1 MTVRASLAALAAT
14 LLLLGG
20 CDYVYTDE
28 PEPETPPPRTSAAP
42 PPPASPGGAVA
53 ASGGTQVVVR
63 AGQTLYAISRE
74 QNVPVRALI
83 DANDLQPPY
92 GLKIGQVLIVPRT
105 RQYVVQPGDTLY
117 GIARRTNAEAA
128 TLARLN
134 HLEPPYILK
143 SGAALTLPPEAAEPT
158 PTVAEAH
165 PAAEPPPAV
174 ATARAPVAT
183 PPPAASTS
191 PGPAVPVAGGTI
203 MAQSLAPPPG
213 AKPATAQPSP
223 AVPPPSP
230 PMAAPVQTATL
241 PPTASKPAPL
251 SPPPSASAVS
261 PPSPPPPVTVVEKPA
276 PAAPEPAKPPPAK
289 PLPPPE
295 PEVPAAAP
303 AAAAPVAVAT
313 TEDVAAAVASHRA
326 PTSPLFYW
334 PVRGK
339 VLSVFGPA
347 AGGTYNDGINIGA
360 PDGAQIAATESGVVA
375 YAGEMSGYG
384 NLLLI
389 KHADG
394 WVSAYAHTSAFLVQ
408 KGEHVRRG
416 QAVAKVGS
424 SGGIGRPQLHFEL
437 RQGRTAVDPLDHLP
451 PLGGESG

>member
-1 MTVRASLAALAAT
+1 MIAWASRTTLVAS

-20 CDYVYTDE
+20 CGYVYTDE
-28 PEPETPPPRTSAAP
+28 PEPETPPPGTSAAP
-42 PPPASPGGAVA
+42 LPPLA
-53 ASGGTQVVVR
+53 ASSAAAATAAGGTQVVVR

-92 GLKIGQVLIVPRT
+92 GLKIGQVLVVPRVH
-105 RQYVVQPGDTLY
+105 QYVVQPGDTLY
-117 GIARRTNAEAA
+117 GIARRTNVEAA
-128 TLARLN
+128 TLAKLN
-134 HLEPPYILK
+134 HLDPPYILK
-143 SGAALTLPPEAAEPT
+143 SGAPLTLPPSAAEPAQ
-158 PTVAEAH
+158 VAAAH
-165 PAAEPPPAV
+165 PTAEPPPV
-174 ATARAPVAT
+174 VTEPRASA
-183 PPPAASTS
+183 PPPS
-191 PGPAVPVAGGTI
+191 PGPAVPVAGGAI
-203 MAQSLAPPPG
+203 MAQSLPPPPG
-213 AKPATAQPSP
+213 AKPAPAASPLPPPPGPPPAIVETAAVPLPPTKPSSP
-223 AVPPPSP
+223 LPPPSP
-230 PMAAPVQTATL
+230 PAEAQ
-241 PPTASKPAPL
+241 
-251 SPPPSASAVS
+251 
-261 PPSPPPPVTVVEKPA
+261 PPSPPPVAVVTKPPPVPPPA
-276 PAAPEPAKPPPAK
+276 PAVPEPAKPPPAT

-295 PEVPAAAP
+295 AEAPAAAP
-303 AAAAPVAVAT
+303 AAPTAVAT
-313 TEDVAAAVASHRA
+313 VEDVAAAGASHRP
-326 PTSPLFYW
+326 PTAPLFYW

-347 AGGTYNDGINIGA
+347 AGGTYNDGINIAAAEGA
-360 PDGAQIAATESGVVA
+360 EIAATESGVVA

-451 PLGGESG
+451 PPGGEAG